1 MLKRIIVFDVVRN
14 ERAFVSAWLPEQDLD
29 ELWEWV
35 IKYFGEERYSRIIAT
50 KDDSFAI
57 YWATLQ
63 TYDGIEKAEFFDSP
77 YEASKWV
84 NKHYNDLIAGG
95 GLLYKSACITRKVYG
110 LNKSTEIKP
119 TEILSMERRI

>member
-14 ERAFVSAWLPEQDLD
+14 ERAFVSAWLPEQDFD

-35 IKYFGEERYSRIIAT
+35 IKYFGEERYSRTIAT

-57 YWATLQ
+57 THLATLQ
-63 TYDGIEKAEFFDSP
+63 TYDGKEKAEFFDSP
-77 YEASKWV
+77 YEALKWV

-110 LNKSTEIKP
+110 LNISTK
-119 TEILSMERRI
+119 ILSMERRI